1 VTDWGRHGVATA
13 DLWSVLFRDIVAPT
27 AELASGVTQGG
38 TVRFPPFVQTN
49 VADPPTKGVLG
60 RAEHRD
66 QDVVSGGPG
75 AGYFTADQVTETR
88 PDGSW
93 LRNISDARRRELEAV
108 IEHDVVHDMLY
119 PWRFY
124 ALGQQYLARLAAL
137 KPPLSAP
144 VEQRMIWAVDVAWW
158 INMMLAATNVYPSW
172 IPDALASLLNARW
185 TPKPWVP
192 LSDDLAPSL
201 GLTSGGG
208 FYPLPFAAHPGE
220 FAGADVP
227 GTRADA
233 RAFAGI
239 SRWVS
244 ARPWWLGIQTWGDV
258 ESAKARAMREDPRM
272 DANLLRAVMQH
283 SFFQFPNT
291 SENVRDDFFATVER
305 IKTNSRVRDSFE
317 TFTEKVAPAWLTA
330 MRKLPYWSIVRAG
343 QASWYHYSA
352 GVLDVSLYPSQPES
366 EWRWPMT
373 AWERGT
379 VQQLWID
386 AKEQDLV
393 NRAVGVEISTLW
405 AIIQTYVG
413 NYGTSQ
419 VNALKAW
426 YDIATFRYKVPKSW
440 ERSWEPP
447 PLVMRMQMF
456 ANGHVV
462 PNSRAKDIGQGVME
476 ATSGNY
482 ALGAAG
488 GIALMTER
496 MTDATTAFELATDIV
511 TAPPPPPVPD
521 PALPPEPKTPFAAT
535 TFAARKKP
543 SVVPY
548 VVGGVAAV
556 VGVLLLVRRSR

>member
-27 AELASGVTQGG
+27 AELGSGVTQGG
-38 TVRFPPFVQTN
+38 TVRFPPFSQVN
-49 VADPPTKGVLG
+49 AADPRVAGQILPPPF
-60 RAEHRD
+60 RD
-66 QDVVSGGPG
+66 QDIVLGGPG
-75 AGYFTADQVTETR
+75 NGYYTAALTETK

-93 LRNISDARRRELEAV
+93 LRNISDTRRRALEEGV
-108 IEHDVVHDMLY
+108 EHDAIHDMLY

-137 KPPLSAP
+137 KPPLNAP

-172 IPDALASLLNARW
+172 IPNALASLLNARW
-185 TPKPWVP
+185 TVKPWVP
-192 LSDDLAPSL
+192 LRDDLAPSL
-201 GLTSGGG
+201 GLTTGFS
-208 FYPLPFAAHPGE
+208 FYPLPFAVHPGE
-220 FAGADVP
+220 LATPDVP
-227 GTRADA
+227 GVRIDA
-233 RAFAGI
+233 REIAGI

-258 ESAKARAMREDPRM
+258 ESAKARAVREDPRM

-291 SENVRDDFFATVER
+291 SENTRDDFFATVER

-343 QASWYHYSA
+343 HASWYNYAA

-379 VQQLWID
+379 LQRLWRE
-386 AKEQDLV
+386 AKEQDFAMRLV
-393 NRAVGVEISTLW
+393 SAELTTLW
-405 AIIQTYVG
+405 AIIQTYMG
-413 NYGTSQ
+413 NYGSSQ
-419 VNALKAW
+419 VNALTEW
-426 YDIATFRYKVPKSW
+426 YRLATLHYKVPKSW

-456 ANGHVV
+456 ASGHVV
-462 PNSRAKDIGQGVME
+462 PNNRAKDVGQGVME
-476 ATSGNY
+476 VTSGNY
-482 ALGAAG
+482 TLGAAG

>member
-1 VTDWGRHGVATA
+1 MTDWGRHGVATA
-13 DLWSVLFRDIVAPT
+13 DLWSALFRDIVAPT
-27 AELASGVTQGG
+27 AELGSGVTQGG
-38 TVRFPPFVQTN
+38 TVRFPPFSQVN
-49 VADPPTKGVLG
+49 EADPRVAGQILPPPF
-60 RAEHRD
+60 RD
-66 QDVVSGGPG
+66 QDIVLGGPG
-75 AGYFTADQVTETR
+75 DGYYTTALTETK

-93 LRNISDARRRELEAV
+93 LRNISDTRRRALEDGV
-108 IEHDVVHDMLY
+108 EHDAIHDMLY

-137 KPPLSAP
+137 KPPLNAP

-172 IPDALASLLNARW
+172 IPNALASLLNARW
-185 TPKPWVP
+185 TVKPWVP
-192 LSDDLAPSL
+192 LRADLAPSL
-201 GLTSGGG
+201 GLTTGFS
-208 FYPLPFAAHPGE
+208 FYPLPFAVHPGE
-220 FAGADVP
+220 LATPDVP
-227 GTRADA
+227 GVRIDA
-233 RAFAGI
+233 REIAGI

-258 ESAKARAMREDPRM
+258 ESAKARAVREDPRM

-291 SENVRDDFFATVER
+291 SENTRDDFFATVER

-343 QASWYHYSA
+343 HASWYNYAA

-379 VQQLWID
+379 LQRLWRE
-386 AKEQDLV
+386 AKEQDFAMRLV
-393 NRAVGVEISTLW
+393 SAELTTLW
-405 AIIQTYVG
+405 AIIQTYMG
-413 NYGTSQ
+413 NYGSSQ
-419 VNALKAW
+419 VNALTEW
-426 YDIATFRYKVPKSW
+426 YRLATLHYKVPKSW

-462 PNSRAKDIGQGVME
+462 PNNRAKDVGQGVME
-476 ATSGNY
+476 VTSGNY
-482 ALGAAG
+482 TLGAAG

-511 TAPPPPPVPD
+511 TAPPPVPD